1 MWRPWFL
8 IAVGTLLY
16 ANSLSAPFVFD
27 DLDWIRHDRLG
38 ALWPPATALGDGSR
52 PILNLSLAFNYALG
66 GMDPTGYRVVNLFV
80 HLLVALALYG
90 VVRRA
95 FMRRPPPG
103 RSADSAAALAFAVAL
118 LWIAHPLATQAVTYV
133 IQRAESLMALFY
145 LLTLYC
151 VIRSDGSERR
161 AAWGLAAVA
170 CCALGMQTKEVM
182 VTAPLVVLFYDRTF
196 LAGSFAAAL
205 RSRRALY
212 AGLAATWLLLLL
224 RADSSAL
231 SGGSAW
237 AGFGLP
243 ELSALEYARS
253 QPGVILHYL
262 RLCFWPHP
270 LVLDYGWSV
279 ADEFGAILGSTALL
293 AALGMATL
301 WALWR
306 VPPLGFLGACFFL
319 VLAPTSSVMPIVDL
333 AFEHRMYLPLAAVVV
348 AVVVA
353 VDAARSRL
361 SVPKWVG
368 GALLVAI
375 AVSLS
380 AVTVLRNRDYRSA
393 EVMWRTVVDAVPEN
407 SRGQRN
413 LGVALMG
420 LDRNEEALLYLQEAI
435 ALDPQTPYARVNLA
449 VTLIALG
456 RVDAAEA
463 HLRDALELLPSYAD
477 AHSNYGQLLQRRGEL
492 EASLR
497 HLRAAVHYGP
507 SDVLPHLNL
516 ANVLIRMGRSD
527 EALHYFREATRL
539 DPYMPKPLAGAAWI
553 LATHPDPSVRNPVEA
568 VRLAERAAELSRR
581 RDSVVLSAL
590 ATAYDA
596 AGRHNLAIAATEQAL
611 QRATELGVPGEVQRI
626 RAQLERYRADAA
638 SSAPP

>member
-8 IAVGTLLY
+8 VAVGALLY

-38 ALWPPATALGDGSR
+38 TLWPPAAALGDGSR
-52 PILNLSLAFNYALG
+52 PILNLSLVLNYALG
-66 GMDPTGYRVVNLFV
+66 GMDSTGYRVVNLFV
-80 HLLVALALYG
+80 HLLAALTLYG
-90 VVRRA
+90 IVRRT
-95 FMRRPPPG
+95 FVRPAPFG
-103 RSADSAAALAFAVAL
+103 RSADSAAALAFAAAL
-118 LWIAHPLATQAVTYV
+118 LWVAHPLATQAVTYV
-133 IQRAESLMALFY
+133 IQRTESLMALFY

-151 VIRSDGSERR
+151 VIRRDKSERR
-161 AAWGLAAVA
+161 ATWSLAAIA

-182 VTAPLVVLFYDRTF
+182 VTAPLVVLLYDRTF

-205 RSRRALY
+205 RSRKVLY
-212 AGLAATWLLLLL
+212 AGFAATWLLLL
-224 RADSSAL
+224 RIDASVL
-231 SGGSAW
+231 SGDSAW

-270 LVLDYGWSV
+270 LVLDYGWPV
-279 ADEFGAILGSTALL
+279 ADGFGAILGSTALL

-353 VDAARSRL
+353 VDAALSRV
-361 SVPKWVG
+361 SAPAWAG
-368 GALLVAI
+368 AALLVAI
-375 AVSLS
+375 AVPLS
-380 AVTVLRNRDYRSA
+380 AATVSRNRDYRSA
-393 EVMWRTVVDAVPEN
+393 EAIWRTVVDAVPEN

-413 LGVALMG
+413 LGVALME
-420 LDRNEEALLYLQEAI
+420 LDRNEEALVYLSEAI
-435 ALDPQTPYARVNLA
+435 ALDPKTPYARVNLA
-449 VTLIALG
+449 VALIALG
-456 RVDAAEA
+456 RIDAAEA
-463 HLRDALELLPSYAD
+463 HLRDALEILPNYAD

-507 SDVLPHLNL
+507 SDALAHLNL
-516 ANVLIRMGRSD
+516 ANVLIRIGRSD
-527 EALHYFREATRL
+527 EALHYFRKTVEI

-553 LATHPDPSVRNPVEA
+553 LATHPDPDVRNPAEA
-568 VRLAERAAELSRR
+568 VRLAERAAELSSWQ
-581 RDSVVLSAL
+581 DSVVLSAL

-596 AGRHNLAIAATEQAL
+596 VGKRDRAIGVTERAL
-611 QRATELGVPGEVQRI
+611 QRATDLGAPGEIQRL
-626 RAQLERYRADAA
+626 RAQLDHYRTDAE
-638 SSAPP
+638 SSTSP

>member
-1 MWRPWFL
+1 
-8 IAVGTLLY
+8 
-16 ANSLSAPFVFD
+16 
-27 DLDWIRHDRLG
+27 
-38 ALWPPATALGDGSR
+38 
-52 PILNLSLAFNYALG
+52 
-66 GMDPTGYRVVNLFV
+66 
-80 HLLVALALYG
+80 
-90 VVRRA
+90 
-95 FMRRPPPG
+95 
-103 RSADSAAALAFAVAL
+103 
-118 LWIAHPLATQAVTYV
+118 
-133 IQRAESLMALFY
+133 
-145 LLTLYC
+145 
-151 VIRSDGSERR
+151 
-161 AAWGLAAVA
+161 
-170 CCALGMQTKEVM
+170 
-182 VTAPLVVLFYDRTF
+182 
-196 LAGSFAAAL
+196 
-205 RSRRALY
+205 
-212 AGLAATWLLLLL
+212 
-224 RADSSAL
+224 
-231 SGGSAW
+231 
-237 AGFGLP
+237 
-243 ELSALEYARS
+243 
-253 QPGVILHYL
+253 
-262 RLCFWPHP
+262 
-270 LVLDYGWSV
+270 V

-306 VPPLGFLGACFFL
+306 APSLGFIGACFFL

-333 AFEHRMYLPLAAVVV
+333 AFEHRMYLPLAAVAA

-353 VDAARSRL
+353 ADAALSRL
-361 SVPKWVG
+361 SAPAWVG
-368 GALLVAI
+368 GALLAVI

-380 AVTVLRNRDYRSA
+380 AATVSRNRDYRSA

-449 VTLIALG
+449 VALIALG

-581 RDSVVLSAL
+581 QDPVVLTAL

-596 AGRHNLAIAATEQAL
+596 AGQRDRAIEATEQAL
-611 QRATELGVPGEVQRI
+611 QRATELGAAGEVQRI

-638 SSAPP
+638 SSVAP